1 MNREQENKLLE
12 LYRKGLT
19 SSKEEDAL
27 LNQLGESGS
36 GPGLWFSFL
45 ENNKKTVPADLE
57 NQIWSTIQ
65 SGESRKKRLTIRRVL
80 AAASVA
86 LLISISLIITPWQRK
101 GMSYEEKAAVL
112 EEAIKMMVDASEIPD
127 NREILYEDEIICIYI
142 E

>member
-1 MNREQENKLLE
+1 MNREDKLLE

-27 LNQLGESGS
+27 LNQLGESKS

-45 ENNKKTVPADLE
+45 KNNKKTAPADLE
-57 NQIWSTIQ
+57 NKIWS
-65 SGESRKKRLTIRRVL
+65 
-80 AAASVA
+80 A
-86 LLISISLIITPWQRK
+86 PWQQK

-112 EEAIKMMVDASEIPD
+112 EEAILMMSGTTEIPD
-127 NREILYEDEIICIYI
+127 TREILYEDEIICIYI